1 MTTLI
6 EIPARQGAA
15 IALAAGEAL
24 KLVNTFGNQVV
35 DTWALARPDVSEYLS
50 VEHTRRMLF
59 NLFPKQ
65 DDTLYSN
72 RRNPMLL
79 LEEDTAPGKHDMLF
93 ACCDKWLYKHYGCPP
108 GHRNCRDNF
117 IEALFDAGHDAPIVP
132 NPLNLWMNI
141 PVSQSETIG
150 MEPPVSRPGDH
161 VLLRARVDLV
171 VVFSACPMDVT
182 PINGPDKTPKPVH
195 FELLAAKSL

>member
-1 MTTLI
+1 MTMQ
-6 EIPARQGAA
+6 EIAGGHGRAVPLRK
-15 IALAAGEAL
+15 GEAVRV
-24 KLVNTFGNQVV
+24 VNTHGTQVV
-35 DTWALARPDVSEYLS
+35 DTWALAAGDLTEYFS

-59 NLFPKQ
+59 NLFPKRG
-65 DDTLYSN
+65 DTLYSN
-72 RRNPMLL
+72 RRTPMLL

-93 ACCDKWLYKHYGCPP
+93 ACCDKWLYQHYGAPP

-117 IEALFDAGHDAPIVP
+117 IEALFAAGHDAPIVP

-141 PVSQSETIG
+141 PVSNSETIG

-161 VLLRARVDLV
+161 VLLRALMDAI

-182 PINGPDKTPKPVH
+182 PINGPDRTPRPVH
-195 FELLAAKSL
+195 VEVLRSN

>member
-1 MTTLI
+1 MQ
-6 EIPARQGAA
+6 EIAGGKGRAVPLRK
-15 IALAAGEAL
+15 GEAVR
-24 KLVNTFGNQVV
+24 LVNTFGSQVV
-35 DTWALARPDVSEYLS
+35 DTWALAAGDFSEYMS

-65 DDTLYSN
+65 GDTLYSN
-72 RRNPMLL
+72 RREPMLL
-79 LEEDTAPGKHDMLF
+79 LEEDTSPGKHDMLF

-117 IEALFDAGHDAPIVP
+117 VEAMFEAGHDALLVP

-141 PVSQSETIG
+141 PVSDSEKIG
-150 MEPPVSRPGDH
+150 MEPPLSRPGDH
-161 VLLRARVDLV
+161 VLLRALMDVI

-182 PINGPDKTPKPVH
+182 PINGPDRTPKAVH
-195 FELLAAKSL
+195 FERVGAGTR

>member
-1 MTTLI
+1 MQ
-6 EIPARQGAA
+6 EIAGGKGRAVPLRK
-15 IALAAGEAL
+15 GEAVR
-24 KLVNTFGNQVV
+24 LVNTFGSQVV
-35 DTWALARPDVSEYLS
+35 DTWALAAGDFSEYMS

-65 DDTLYSN
+65 GDTLYSN
-72 RRNPMLL
+72 RREPMLL
-79 LEEDTAPGKHDMLF
+79 LEEDISPGKHDMLF

-117 IEALFDAGHDAPIVP
+117 IEALFEAGHDALLVP

-141 PVSQSETIG
+141 PVSDSEKIG
-150 MEPPVSRPGDH
+150 MEPPLSRPGDH
-161 VLLRARVDLV
+161 VLLRALMDVI

-182 PINGPDKTPKPVH
+182 PINGPDRTPKAVH
-195 FELLAAKSL
+195 FERVGAGTR